1 MKKLLRFIAIAMIG
15 CMTFVTINHVQA
27 EEAPDIIKI
36 NGDELLSAA
45 LSEEDHKE
53 IIDDFSNSSLDKISE
68 ETEKNIKRIK
78 ANKEALK
85 IINAPK
91 IKYYDEPLIM
101 YTNDSIS
108 VRTSPEEDKS
118 NIIGSIGKGDKVE
131 LKGRVKN
138 VSYYSIDYNG
148 KEAFIKTTN
157 LSDDKWDFTYNHE
170 WEGEKLNPT
179 AGVVLGPAG
188 YESYYNLPMGGVINI
203 MRSMGFTEEEYPYW
217 VREDGAKM
225 LGDYVM
231 VAANLNVYPRGSL
244 VETSLGKGIVCDTG
258 DFAKTNTKQLDIAT
272 NWTKH
277 KSK

>member
-15 CMTFVTINHVQA
+15 CMTFATINHVQA
-27 EEAPDIIKI
+27 EEAPKIIKI

-85 IINAPK
+85 IINTPK
-91 IKYYDEPLIM
+91 VNYYDEALIM
-101 YTNDSIS
+101 YANDSIS
-108 VRTSPEEDKS
+108 VRTSPEENKS

-157 LSDDKWDFTYNHE
+157 LSDDKWDFTYNHD

-188 YESYYNLPMGGVINI
+188 YESYYNLPMGGVISI
-203 MRSMGFTEEEYPYW
+203 MRSMGFSEEEYPYW

-225 LGDYVM
+225 LGDYIM
-231 VAANLNVYPRGSL
+231 VAADHSKYPRGS
-244 VETSLGKGIVCDTG
+244 VVMTSLGQGLVCDTG
-258 DFAKTNTKQLDIAT
+258 SFIYSTNRVFDVAVT
-272 NWTKH
+272 W
-277 KSK
+277 